1 MEKFCQC
8 SAGFSIEFGF
18 QWAKLVQWFQH
29 LCFENIFFVVLFT
42 FEYQSV
48 LLKFHSHKFSEDE
61 YNKILSI
68 LISCIWRFVF
78 NFVIFFSLGKRT
90 NLTSYVVLSVI
101 SLSLLFS
108 YHNSLHRKKI
118 KLFNE
123 FQISHITI
131 FKIIYSVQVSKIFQ
145 HTLQTIF
152 YQYKLSEVLAIH
164 FEFYLFNWKTI
175 ISVNCNYLF
184 NIRLVFSNTSC

>member
-1 MEKFCQC
+1 M
-8 SAGFSIEFGF
+8 
-18 QWAKLVQWFQH
+18 
-29 LCFENIFFVVLFT
+29 LFT

-48 LLKFHSHKFSEDE
+48 LLKFHFHKFSEDE

-108 YHNSLHRKKI
+108 YHNSLTWKKI

-123 FQISHITI
+123 FQISYITI
-131 FKIIYSVQVSKIFQ
+131 FKIIYSVQVTKQFSIN
-145 HTLQTIF
+145 IF
-152 YQYKLSEVLAIH
+152 YQK
-164 FEFYLFNWKTI
+164 F
-175 ISVNCNYLF
+175 
-184 NIRLVFSNTSC
+184 